1 MANEA
6 KFIGLENV
14 QSVANK
20 LSPNIVIGPAFY
32 MKEELDRLG
41 IKVETGV
48 QYQLTKTVFAGKGG
62 QTRRKEVGNVK
73 ESKLGYLFSRKLT
86 ANICVH
92 RIRCNEDD
100 FQEKPGNIAIN
111 GSAEMHF
118 EKTELFM
125 TEQASLFSQDVFN
138 NIIGGDA
145 TSNDEEMNL
154 FDGLLTVMATDIND
168 ATVSQEKKNLIP
180 SGVFDAP
187 QSEGDSDA
195 FDEFLAWFNKWDA
208 RLKKQKVNV
217 YMPTDIAQAISDAY
231 EQKHRSHKSVTELDN
246 GNFQIKSNGLQK
258 LTFIPVDDIKGNL
271 VFATIEGNLLLGVN
285 NESDDSFV
293 KVVPEPSQ
301 DVKDLVMQIQ
311 GIFGFMLVDPTA
323 RAFVTNGGAAEMT
336 FNSGDYTKDAVYV
349 TANADANGKAMGTV
363 VIKNGS
369 DTIVSG
375 TEVAKGTTLTLT
387 ATGIAADATAD
398 PVVKGTTFVKWS
410 TGSTENPLN
419 VVATGDPMSITAIFR
434 ENA

>member
-6 KFIGLENV
+6 KLIGLENV

-32 MKEELDRLG
+32 MKDELDRLG

-100 FQEKPGNIAIN
+100 FQEKPGNITIN

-125 TEQASLFSQDVFN
+125 TEQAKLFAQDIWN

-145 TSNDEEMNL
+145 ASDDEEMNL
-154 FDGLLTVMATDIND
+154 FDGLLTVMATDLND
-168 ATVSQEKKNLIP
+168 GTVNKAAKNLIP
-180 SGVFDAP
+180 SGVFDKP
-187 QSEGDSDA
+187 QSEGDSQA
-195 FDEFLAWFNKWDA
+195 YDEFVEWHNQWSPQ
-208 RLKKQKVNV
+208 LKKQKANV
-217 YMPTDIAQAISDAY
+217 YMPTDVAQAIADAY
-231 EQKHRSHKSVTELDN
+231 EQKHRSHKSVIELEN
-246 GNFQIKSNGLQK
+246 GNYRINSDGLSK
-258 LTFIPVDDIKGNL
+258 LTFVPVDDIKGNL

-285 NESDDSFV
+285 NESDSSFV
-293 KVVPEPSQ
+293 KVLPEPSH

-311 GIFGFMLVDPTA
+311 GIFGFMLVDPSA
-323 RAFVTNGGAAEMT
+323 RAFVTNGGAAEME

-349 TANADANGKAMGTV
+349 TSNNEELGTV
-363 VIKNGS
+363 AITNG
-369 DTIVSG
+369 TAPVESG

-387 ATGIAADATAD
+387 ATAKKTGA
-398 PVVKGTTFVKWS
+398 KFVKWS
-410 TGSTENPLN
+410 NGSTDNPATI
-419 VVATGDPMSITAIFR
+419 VANGNPMAIVGIFSG
-434 ENA
+434 E

>member
-1 MANEA
+1 MAEQA

-32 MKEELDRLG
+32 MADELNRLG

-100 FQEKPGNIAIN
+100 FQEKPGNISIN

-118 EKTELFM
+118 EKTEMFM
-125 TEQASLFSQDVFN
+125 TEQASLFSQDIYN

-145 TSNDEEMNL
+145 TSDNEEMNL

-168 ATVSQEKKNLIP
+168 GTVSQAAKNLIP
-180 SGVFDAP
+180 SGTFDAP
-187 QSEGDSDA
+187 QTEGDSA
-195 FDEFLAWFNKWDA
+195 AYDEFVKWHNQWDA

-217 YMPTDIAQAISDAY
+217 YLPTDIAQAIADAY
-231 EQKHRSHKSVTELDN
+231 EQKHRSHKSVTELEN
-246 GNFQIKSNGLQK
+246 GNYQIKSDGLQK

-285 NESDDSFV
+285 NEGDDSFV

-323 RAFVTNGGAAEMT
+323 RAFVSNGGAAEMT
-336 FNSGDYTKDAVYV
+336 FNSGDYTKDAIYA
-349 TANADANGKAMGTV
+349 TANTDKDGKAMGTV

-369 DTIVSG
+369 DTVESG
-375 TEVAKGTTLTLT
+375 DEVAKGTVLTLT
-387 ATGIAADATAD
+387 AKARTADADAG
-398 PVVKGTTFVKWS
+398 VKATTFVKWS
-410 TGSTENPLN
+410 NGQTAATIN
-419 VVATGDPMSITAIFR
+419 VTATGDPMSITAIFK
-434 ENA
+434 ENE

>member
-1 MANEA
+1 MANE

-20 LSPNIVIGPAFY
+20 LSPNIVFGPAYY
-32 MKEELDRLG
+32 MKDELDRLG

-48 QYQLTKTVFAGKGG
+48 QHQLTKTVFAGKGG

-100 FQEKPGNIAIN
+100 FKEKPGNITIN
-111 GSAEMHF
+111 GSAAMRF
-118 EKTELFM
+118 EKTEEFM
-125 TEQASLFSQDVFN
+125 TEQAKLFAQDVFN

-145 TSNDEEMNL
+145 ASNNEEMNL
-154 FDGLLTVMATDIND
+154 IDGLLTVMSVDIND
-168 ATVSQEKKNLIP
+168 GTVNQAANNLIP

-187 QSEGDSDA
+187 QSEGDSAAYD
-195 FDEFLAWFNKWDA
+195 NYVKWENSWSPA
-208 RLKKQKVNV
+208 LKKQNVNV
-217 YMPTDIAQAISDAY
+217 YLVREDALAIADAF
-231 EQKHRSHKSVTELDN
+231 EQKHRSHQGAQWLDN
-246 GNFQIKSNGLQK
+246 GNFK
-258 LTFIPVDDIKGNL
+258 LPGHSKRTFIPVDDYKGTL
-271 VFATIEGNLLLGVN
+271 AFATIEGNLLLGVN

-293 KVVPEPSQ
+293 NVVPEPSR
-301 DVKDLVMQIQ
+301 DTKDLVMQIQ

-323 RAFVTNGGAAEMT
+323 RAFVTNGGAAEMS

-349 TANADANGKAMGTV
+349 TANDATLGDV
-363 VIKNGS
+363 VIKKGQE
-369 DTIVSG
+369 TIPSG

-387 ATGIAADATAD
+387 ATPKTG
-398 PVVKGTTFVKWS
+398 KNFVKWS
-410 TGSTENPLN
+410 NGQTAATISI
-419 VVATGDPMSITAIFR
+419 VATGDPMAVVAIFSG
-434 ENA
+434 E

>member
-1 MANEA
+1 MANE

-20 LSPNIVIGPAFY
+20 LSPNIVFGPAYY
-32 MKEELDRLG
+32 MKDELDRLG

-48 QYQLTKTVFAGKGG
+48 QHQLTKTVFAGKGG

-100 FQEKPGNIAIN
+100 FKEKPGNITIN
-111 GSAEMHF
+111 GSAAMRF
-118 EKTELFM
+118 EKTEEFM
-125 TEQASLFSQDVFN
+125 TEQAKLFAQDVFN

-145 TSNDEEMNL
+145 ASENEEMNL
-154 FDGLLTVMATDIND
+154 FDGLLTVMSVDIND
-168 ATVSQEKKNLIP
+168 GTVNQAANNLIP

-187 QSEGDSDA
+187 QSEGDSAAYD
-195 FDEFLAWFNKWDA
+195 NYVKWENSWSPA
-208 RLKKQKVNV
+208 LKKQNVNV
-217 YMPTDIAQAISDAY
+217 YLVREDALAIADAF
-231 EQKHRSHKSVTELDN
+231 EQKHRSHQGAQWLDN
-246 GNFQIKSNGLQK
+246 GNFK
-258 LTFIPVDDIKGNL
+258 LPGHSKRTFIPVDDYKGTL
-271 VFATIEGNLLLGVN
+271 AFATIEGNLLLGVN

-293 KVVPEPSQ
+293 NVVPEPSR
-301 DVKDLVMQIQ
+301 DTKDLVMQIQ

-323 RAFVTNGGAAEMT
+323 RAFVTNGGAAEMS

-349 TANADANGKAMGTV
+349 TANDATLGDV
-363 VIKNGS
+363 VIKKGQE
-369 DTIVSG
+369 TIQSG

-387 ATGIAADATAD
+387 ATPKTG
-398 PVVKGTTFVKWS
+398 KQFVKWS
-410 TGSTENPLN
+410 NGQTAATINI
-419 VVATGDPMSITAIFR
+419 VATGDPMAIVAVFSG
-434 ENA
+434 E

>member
-1 MANEA
+1 MAENA

-20 LSPNIVIGPAFY
+20 LSPNIVFGPAYY
-32 MKEELDRLG
+32 MKDELDRLG

-48 QYQLTKTVFAGKGG
+48 QHQLTKTVFAGKGG

-100 FQEKPGNIAIN
+100 FKEKPGNIAIN
-111 GSAEMHF
+111 GNAAMHF
-118 EKTELFM
+118 EKTEEFM
-125 TEQASLFSQDVFN
+125 TEQAKLFSQDVFN

-145 TSNDEEMNL
+145 ASDNDEMNL
-154 FDGLLTVMATDIND
+154 FDGLLTVMSVDIND
-168 ATVSQEKKNLIP
+168 GTVNHAAKNLIP

-187 QSEGDSDA
+187 QSEGDSSAYD
-195 FDEFLAWFNKWDA
+195 NYVKWENSWIPA
-208 RLKKQKVNV
+208 LKKRNVNV
-217 YMPTDIAQAISDAY
+217 YLVREDALAIADAF
-231 EQKHRSHKSVTELDN
+231 EQKHRSHQGAQWLEN
-246 GNFQIKSNGLQK
+246 GNFK
-258 LTFIPVDDIKGNL
+258 LPGHSKRTFIPVDDYKGTL
-271 VFATIEGNLLLGVN
+271 AFATIEGNLMLGVN

-293 KVVPEPSQ
+293 NVVPEPSR
-301 DVKDLVMQIQ
+301 DTKDLVMQIQ

-323 RAFVTNGGAAEMT
+323 RAFVTNGGAAEMS

-349 TANADANGKAMGTV
+349 TANIDGDGAAMGTV
-363 VIKNGS
+363 AITSGGQ
-369 DTIVSG
+369 TIPSG

-387 ATGIAADATAD
+387 ATARQA
-398 PVVKGTTFVKWS
+398 
-410 TGSTENPLN
+410 
-419 VVATGDPMSITAIFR
+419 ATGVKAT
-434 ENA
+434 

>member
-32 MKEELDRLG
+32 MADELNRLG

-125 TEQASLFSQDVFN
+125 TEQASLFAQDIFN
-138 NIIGGDA
+138 NIIGGAGLVAYCEAYAFAAKAGIDLQTTFDA
-145 TSNDEEMNL
+145 TRCGFAGGPQYDNKIPKLIKRDYEPGARVAVHRKDIINAKHFAHKLGVDLPLTDVILMVMDWMN
-154 FDGLLTVMATDIND
+154 
-168 ATVSQEKKNLIP
+168 
-180 SGVFDAP
+180 
-187 QSEGDSDA
+187 
-195 FDEFLAWFNKWDA
+195 
-208 RLKKQKVNV
+208 
-217 YMPTDIAQAISDAY
+217 
-231 EQKHRSHKSVTELDN
+231 DN
-246 GNFQIKSNGLQK
+246 GHINEDQIAMVKYYEDKMN
-258 LTFIPVDDIKGNL
+258 
-271 VFATIEGNLLLGVN
+271 
-285 NESDDSFV
+285 V
-293 KVVPEPSQ
+293 KVGEEE
-301 DVKDLVMQIQ
+301 K
-311 GIFGFMLVDPTA
+311 
-323 RAFVTNGGAAEMT
+323 
-336 FNSGDYTKDAVYV
+336 
-349 TANADANGKAMGTV
+349 
-363 VIKNGS
+363 
-369 DTIVSG
+369 
-375 TEVAKGTTLTLT
+375 
-387 ATGIAADATAD
+387 
-398 PVVKGTTFVKWS
+398 
-410 TGSTENPLN
+410 
-419 VVATGDPMSITAIFR
+419 
-434 ENA
+434 

>member
-1 MANEA
+1 MANE

-20 LSPNIVIGPAFY
+20 LSPNIVFGPAYY
-32 MKEELDRLG
+32 MKDELDRLG

-48 QYQLTKTVFAGKGG
+48 QHQLTKTVFAGKGG

-100 FQEKPGNIAIN
+100 FKEKPGNITIN
-111 GSAEMHF
+111 GSAAMRF
-118 EKTELFM
+118 EKTEEFM
-125 TEQASLFSQDVFN
+125 TEQAKLFAQDVFN

-145 TSNDEEMNL
+145 ASNNEEMNL
-154 FDGLLTVMATDIND
+154 FDGLLTVMSVDIND
-168 ATVSQEKKNLIP
+168 GTVNQAANNLIP

-187 QSEGDSDA
+187 QSEGDSAAYD
-195 FDEFLAWFNKWDA
+195 NYVKWENSWSPA
-208 RLKKQKVNV
+208 LKKQNVNV
-217 YMPTDIAQAISDAY
+217 YLVREDALAIADAF
-231 EQKHRSHKSVTELDN
+231 EQKHRSHQGAQWLDN
-246 GNFQIKSNGLQK
+246 GNFK
-258 LTFIPVDDIKGNL
+258 LPGHSKRTFIPVDDYKGTL
-271 VFATIEGNLLLGVN
+271 AFATIEGNLLLGVN

-293 KVVPEPSQ
+293 NVVPEPSR
-301 DVKDLVMQIQ
+301 DTKDLVMQIQ

-323 RAFVTNGGAAEMT
+323 RAFVTNGGAAEMS

-349 TANADANGKAMGTV
+349 TANDATLGDV
-363 VIKNGS
+363 VIKKGQE
-369 DTIVSG
+369 TIPSG

-387 ATGIAADATAD
+387 ATPKTG
-398 PVVKGTTFVKWS
+398 KNFVKWS
-410 TGSTENPLN
+410 NGQTAATINI
-419 VVATGDPMSITAIFR
+419 VATGDPMAIVAVFSG
-434 ENA
+434 E

>member
-1 MANEA
+1 MAENA

-20 LSPNIVIGPAFY
+20 LSPNIVFGPAYY
-32 MKEELDRLG
+32 MKDELDRLG

-48 QYQLTKTVFAGKGG
+48 QHQLTKTVFAGKGG

-100 FQEKPGNIAIN
+100 FKEKPGNIAIN
-111 GSAEMHF
+111 GNAAMHF
-118 EKTELFM
+118 EKTEEFM
-125 TEQASLFSQDVFN
+125 TEQAKLFSQDVFN

-145 TSNDEEMNL
+145 ASENDEMNL
-154 FDGLLTVMATDIND
+154 FDGLLTVMSVDIND
-168 ATVSQEKKNLIP
+168 GTVNHAAKNLIP

-187 QSEGDSDA
+187 QSEGDSSAYD
-195 FDEFLAWFNKWDA
+195 NYVKWENSWSPA
-208 RLKKQKVNV
+208 LKKQNVNV
-217 YMPTDIAQAISDAY
+217 YLVREDALAIADAF
-231 EQKHRSHKSVTELDN
+231 EQKHRSHQGAQWLEN
-246 GNFQIKSNGLQK
+246 GNFK
-258 LTFIPVDDIKGNL
+258 LPGHSKRTFIPVDDYKGTL
-271 VFATIEGNLLLGVN
+271 AFATIEGNLMLGVN

-293 KVVPEPSQ
+293 NVVPEPSR
-301 DVKDLVMQIQ
+301 DTKDLVMQIQ

-323 RAFVTNGGAAEMT
+323 RAFVTNGGAAEMS

-349 TANADANGKAMGTV
+349 TANDDTLGDV
-363 VIKNGS
+363 VIKNGQE
-369 DTIVSG
+369 TIESG

-387 ATGIAADATAD
+387 ATPKTG
-398 PVVKGTTFVKWS
+398 KKFVKWS
-410 TGSTENPLN
+410 NGQTSATINI
-419 VVATGDPMSITAIFR
+419 VATGDPMAIVAVFSG
-434 ENA
+434 E

>member
-1 MANEA
+1 MANE

-14 QSVANK
+14 KSVADK
-20 LSPNIVIGPAFY
+20 LSPNIVIGPAYY
-32 MKEELDRLG
+32 MKDELDRLG

-73 ESKLGYLFSRKLT
+73 ESKLGYLFTRKLT

-100 FQEKPGNIAIN
+100 FKEKPGNIAIQ
-111 GSAEMHF
+111 GSAAQHF

-125 TEQASLFSQDVFN
+125 TEQAKLFAQDIFN

-145 TSNDEEMNL
+145 TSDNEEMNL

-168 ATVSQEKKNLIP
+168 GTVNAAAKNLIA
-180 SGVFDAP
+180 SGVIDAP
-187 QSEGDSDA
+187 ATEGDAAAYDA
-195 FDEFLAWFNKWDA
+195 YVAWENQWSPA
-208 RLKKQKVNV
+208 LKKQNVNV
-217 YMPTDIAQAISDAY
+217 YLPTDKAIAIADAY
-231 EQKHRSHKSVTELDN
+231 EQKHRSHQSAQWQDN
-246 GNFQIKSNGLQK
+246 GNFK
-258 LTFIPVDDIKGNL
+258 LPGHAKRTFIPVDDFKGTL
-271 VFATIEGNLLLGVN
+271 MFATIEGNLLLGVN

-293 KVVPEPSQ
+293 NVVPEPSK
-301 DVKDLVMQIQ
+301 DTKDLVMQIQ

-336 FNSGDYTKDAVYV
+336 FNSGDYTKDAIYV
-349 TANADANGKAMGTV
+349 TSNDTEKGTV
-363 VIKNGS
+363 AIKNGN
-369 DTIVSG
+369 DDVESG

-387 ATGIAADATAD
+387 ATAKTGYQ
-398 PVVKGTTFVKWS
+398 FVKWS
-410 TGSTENPLN
+410 NGSTANPTSI
-419 VVATGDPMSITAIFR
+419 VATGDPMAITALFSG
-434 ENA
+434 E

>member
-1 MANEA
+1 MANE

-20 LSPNIVIGPAFY
+20 LSPNIVFGPAYY
-32 MKEELDRLG
+32 MKDELDRLG

-48 QYQLTKTVFAGKGG
+48 QHQLTKTVFAGKGG

-100 FQEKPGNIAIN
+100 FKEKPGNISIN
-111 GSAEMHF
+111 GSAAMRF
-118 EKTELFM
+118 EKTEEFM
-125 TEQASLFSQDVFN
+125 TEQAKVFAQDVFN

-145 TSNDEEMNL
+145 ASDDEEMNL
-154 FDGLLTVMATDIND
+154 FDGLLTVMAVDIND
-168 ATVSQEKKNLIP
+168 GTVNQAAKNLVP

-187 QSEGDSDA
+187 QSEGDSSA
-195 FDEFLAWFNKWDA
+195 FEEFVKWHNGWSKE
-208 RLKKQKVNV
+208 LKKQKVNV
-217 YMPTDIAQAISDAY
+217 YLPTDIAQAIADAY
-231 EQKHRSHKSVTELDN
+231 EQKHRSHKSVTDLDN
-246 GNFQIKSNGLQK
+246 GNYQIKSDGLSK
-258 LTFIPVDDIKGNL
+258 LTFIPVDEIKGNL

-293 KVVPEPSQ
+293 NVVPEPSR
-301 DVKDLVMQIQ
+301 DTKDLVMQIQ
-311 GIFGFMLVDPTA
+311 GIFGFMLVDPTG
-323 RAFVTNGGAAEMT
+323 RAFVTNGGAAEIE

-349 TANADANGKAMGTV
+349 TANDATLGDV
-363 VIKNGS
+363 VIKNGQE
-369 DTIVSG
+369 TIESG

-387 ATGIAADATAD
+387 ATPKTG
-398 PVVKGTTFVKWS
+398 KNFVKWS
-410 TGSTENPLN
+410 NGQTSATINI
-419 VVATGDPMSITAIFR
+419 VATGDPMAIVAVFSG
-434 ENA
+434 E